1 MGIRQLAIISAGTL
15 ALGACAHSGKVA
27 VAPAAP
33 VGPGAIAGS
42 VAADR
47 NGDGIVDGYYSPDG
61 MYHAFVAPP
70 CPPPPPPPPSRRGE
84 RG

>member
-1 MGIRQLAIISAGTL
+1 MKYRYLAILMAGTL
-15 ALGACAHSGKVA
+15 SLGACATNQEEEVVPS
-27 VAPAAP
+27 PP

-47 NGDGIVDGYYSPDG
+47 DGDGIADGYYSTDG
-61 MYHAFVAPP
+61 MYHAFQAPP
-70 CPPPPPPPPSRRGE
+70 CPPPPPPPPSPSGE

>member
-1 MGIRQLAIISAGTL
+1 MKIRLL
-15 ALGACAHSGKVA
+15 ALLGGTALALSACAAKNEP
-27 VAPAAP
+27 VAPAPP
-33 VGPGAIAGS
+33 VGLGAISGT

-61 MYHAFVAPP
+61 MYHEIQGPP
-70 CPPPPPPPPSRRGE
+70 CPPPPPPPPPSRRGE